1 MTGSASLRIDELD
14 LRWERSAERLL
25 AAYGALLATTG
36 GAID

>member
-1 MTGSASLRIDELD
+1 MTEVATPRIDELD

-36 GAID
+36 AAVD